1 MYSSFIMRVRVAR
14 SFLAIVSVAIL
25 AACSSGPDR
34 PKPAELGPSATL
46 MGVKKAWTVQI
57 GPVNFPL
64 DIRLSSSGLFAASSA
79 GTVVSLDPDSGRE
92 LWRASVGT
100 PLSAGVGADGDDAA
114 VVTQANQVVLLR
126 SGEVRWRYQLPA
138 QVQTPPLVAGGRV
151 FVLAADRSVTA
162 LDGATGRKLW
172 VQQRPGEPLV
182 LQQSGVLLA
191 VGDTLVAGF
200 SGRLT
205 GLNPL
210 NGTLRW
216 DAAVASPRG
225 TNDVERLVDLVGR
238 VSRVDDVVCA
248 RAFQSSVGCVDARRG
263 TLLWSKPASGAQGI
277 HGDGKTL
284 FGTEFNGRVM
294 AWKRDSGEKAWSHD
308 GLLHRDLTAPLL
320 IGRSVAVGDG
330 QGWVHLLSRD
340 DGAPLNRLATDGSA
354 IATAPMQAGN
364 TLVVAT
370 RNGSVVGFRPE

>member
-1 MYSSFIMRVRVAR
+1 MYPLFIAKVRMQR
-14 SFLAIVSVAIL
+14 SFLAIVFASAL

-34 PKPAELGPSATL
+34 PKPAELGPNAAL
-46 MGVKKAWTVQI
+46 IGVKTAWTVQI

-79 GTVVSLDPDSGRE
+79 GAVVSLDPDSGRE
-92 LWRASVGT
+92 LWRTSLGT

-114 VVTQANQVVLLR
+114 VVTQTNEVVLLR

-138 QVQTPPLVAGGRV
+138 QAHTAPLVAGGRV

-162 LDGATGRKLW
+162 LDGATGRRLW

-182 LQQSGVLLA
+182 LKQSGVMLA

-210 NGTLRW
+210 NGSLRW
-216 DAAVASPRG
+216 EAAVASPRG

-263 TLLWSKPASGAQGI
+263 TLMWSKPAQGAQGV

-284 FGTEFNGRVM
+284 FGTEINGRVV
-294 AWKRDSGEKAWSHD
+294 AWKRDSGEKAWSYD

-320 IGRSVAVGDG
+320 IGRSIAVGDG
-330 QGWVHLLSRD
+330 QGWVHLLSRE

-354 IATAPMQAGN
+354 IVSAPVQAGN